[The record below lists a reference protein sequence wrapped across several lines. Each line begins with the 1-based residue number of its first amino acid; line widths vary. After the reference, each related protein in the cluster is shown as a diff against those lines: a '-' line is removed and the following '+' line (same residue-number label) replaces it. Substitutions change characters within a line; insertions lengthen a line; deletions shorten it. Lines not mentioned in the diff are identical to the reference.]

1 MVPSFFISYYY
12 YYYYQ
17 VAHYYEQV
25 LYAWNPP
32 IVYYSHVDSDK
43 ICPSIATIGSLPT
56 DERSISPTWGQLNLS

>member
-1 MVPSFFISYYY
+1 MVPSFFIS

-32 IVYYSHVDSDK
+32 IVYYFHVDSDE

-56 DERSISPTWGQLNLS
+56 DEGSMSPTWGRLILS